1 MYLHLSV
8 IVCVCIYM
16 YIVQVVAQ
24 AGKAVTAELHEEEVP
39 GLAQRVH
46 QAGAEIR
53 KPTGNEHAHGGTHTL
68 YSTPYST
75 SLGAGLSVLP
85 M

>member
-1 MYLHLSV
+1 
-8 IVCVCIYM
+8 M

-46 QAGAEIR
+46 QAGAEVQQPQR
-53 KPTGNEHAHGGTHTL
+53 DEHVHIQLLFPLAWV
-68 YSTPYST
+68 PV
-75 SLGAGLSVLP
+75 SLFCQCEA
-85 M
+85 